1 MKLQL
6 RRRKT
11 NRKTKGKSNRRKTT
25 MKKSR
30 KSMRR
35 MKGGMNDLGEIFMKL
50 VENQKKLDAE
60 EEKQEDAQSEYRQV
74 VDEEREKLIA
84 ELGEKVKDEEKT
96 NQILGFVKEYIQK
109 ESSRDAEIK
118 YNQSSGS
125 DAQGDSRDTMEY
137 YGFLSMLEEM
147 FGIDTDPTPPAP
159 KKRPREE
166 GEGNEE
172 PYKHVF
178 SIGKQSNPK

>member
-11 NRKTKGKSNRRKTT
+11 NRKTRGKTNRRKTT
-25 MKKSR
+25 VKKSR
-30 KSMRR
+30 RSVRR
-35 MKGGMNDLGEIFMKL
+35 MKFRGGMNDLGEIFMKL

-60 EEKQEDAQSEYRQV
+60 EEKQEHAQSPYRQDL
-74 VDEEREKLIA
+74 DEERETLTA
-84 ELGEKVKDEEKT
+84 ELREKVNDKDQTSE
-96 NQILGFVKEYIQK
+96 ILGFVRECIQK
-109 ESSRDAEIK
+109 ESSMKEEIK
-118 YNQSSGS
+118 NNRSSGS

-137 YGFLSMLEEM
+137 YGFLSMLEDDY
-147 FGIDTDPTPPAP
+147 GINTDPTPSAP

-166 GEGNEE
+166 SDGNEE

-178 SIGKQSNPK
+178 SIGE

>member
-1 MKLQL
+1 MKF
-6 RRRKT
+6 R
-11 NRKTKGKSNRRKTT
+11 
-25 MKKSR
+25 
-30 KSMRR
+30 
-35 MKGGMNDLGEIFMKL
+35 GGMNDLGEIFMKL

>member
-1 MKLQL
+1 
-6 RRRKT
+6 
-11 NRKTKGKSNRRKTT
+11 

-35 MKGGMNDLGEIFMKL
+35 MKFRGGMNDLGEIFMKL

-74 VDEEREKLIA
+74 VDEEREELRA
-84 ELGEKVKDEEKT
+84 ELSEKVKDEEKT
-96 NQILGFVKEYIQK
+96 NQILGFVRECIQK
-109 ESSRDAEIK
+109 ESSMKEEIK
-118 YNQSSGS
+118 NNRSSGS

-137 YGFLSMLEEM
+137 YGFLSMLEDDY
-147 FGIDTDPTPPAP
+147 GINTDPTPSTP

-166 GEGNEE
+166 SDGNEE

-178 SIGKQSNPK
+178 SIGETVKQNEME